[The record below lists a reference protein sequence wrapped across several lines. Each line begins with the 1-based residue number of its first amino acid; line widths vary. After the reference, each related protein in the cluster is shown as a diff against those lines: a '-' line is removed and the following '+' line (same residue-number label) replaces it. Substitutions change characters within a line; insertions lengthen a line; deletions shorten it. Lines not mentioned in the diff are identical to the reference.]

1 MRSPKL
7 ILILFLLLGSI
18 YAITTPIFEASD
30 ELWHYPFVRHLA
42 DGNPLPVQD
51 PDNVGPWKQEA
62 SQQPLYYALAA
73 ALTFWIDTADM
84 ESVRWLNPHV
94 DNGVLTNDGNINLI
108 VHRPEKEAF
117 PWQGTILA
125 VRLIRLASVLLGACT
140 VYLTWRIG
148 RIVFP
153 SRPELA
159 LGAAAVNAFTP
170 MFLFISGAVNNDNLA
185 VALSSCALFLMLRD
199 SVRSR
204 NGSEPN
210 MKSSLLLGIVL
221 GLGALTKTT
230 ALGLVPLAFL
240 VLLVSTWHH
249 LSRRAWQQWISMIIR
264 NGLMIVL
271 PVLLIAGWWYLRN
284 YRLYGDWLGW
294 SAFIQT
300 LGQRAHP
307 ASPLQLWGE
316 RWGFSLS
323 YWGLFGGINVPMPEW
338 IYQVL
343 NATAALSIVGLAL
356 FLGRSLMDT
365 RNDDGSRTMRL
376 LPLGLLSLWIFGV
389 LIGLVRWATITWSS
403 QGRLVFPAIS
413 AISIL
418 LVAGLFGWLPGRTDR
433 PWHQWPS
440 SWGVALLGG
449 FMFLVSAAAPFA
461 WIGPAYQPPAAPN
474 ESQLSVIQ
482 NPLRVELG
490 GRMRLLGYDLAETR
504 IKPGDQLRLTL
515 YWETLAPMERDWSVF
530 VHLNDSLLGA
540 PIAQRDMYPGQ
551 GLQATRLLAPGQR
564 LVCHYVIQ
572 IPETVYAPA
581 KTELVVGLYD
591 FQSSDRLSVQMPS
604 GATPGDQDAI
614 FLGAIDLY
622 PSSAGEYPNPALHN
636 FGDQLALVGYDMEPR
651 RLLPGETLILT
662 LYWQALAEMDVDYT
676 IFTHLRDLDDPSN
689 RIFAQHDAEPPG
701 GTSTWTQGQ
710 IVKSVY
716 QLTLAADTPAAVHEI
731 EVGVYH
737 QTAEGAFSR
746 LQLITPGGRLV
757 DDFLV
762 LSKVRVD

>member
-7 ILILFLLLGSI
+7 VLILFILLGSI
-18 YAITTPIFEASD
+18 YAIITPIFEASD

-84 ESVRWLNPHV
+84 ETVRWLNPHV
-94 DNGVLTNDGNINLI
+94 DSGMLTTDGNINLI
-108 VHRPEKEAF
+108 VHRPENKAI

-125 VRLIRLASVLLGACT
+125 VRLIRLASVLMGACT

-153 SRPELA
+153 TRPELA

-185 VALSSCALFLMLRD
+185 VALSSYALFLMLRD
-199 SVRSR
+199 SVGPR
-204 NGSEPN
+204 NGSEPK
-210 MKSSLLLGIVL
+210 MKNSLLLGIVL

-230 ALGLVPLAFL
+230 ALGLVPLA
-240 VLLVSTWHH
+240 LLALTVSTRHH
-249 LSRRAWQQWISMIIR
+249 LSRRAWQQWINIIIR
-264 NGLMIVL
+264 HGLTIVL
-271 PVLLIAGWWYLRN
+271 PVLLIAGWWYFRN

-300 LGQRAHP
+300 LGQRAQP
-307 ASPLQLWGE
+307 ASLLQLWGE

-338 IYQVL
+338 IYRVL
-343 NATAALSIVGLAL
+343 NAIAAISVAGLAL
-356 FLGRSLMDT
+356 SLGRSLIDT
-365 RNDDGSRTMRL
+365 RNHSGSRAVRL
-376 LPLGLLSLWIFGV
+376 LPLALLALWIFGV
-389 LIGLVRWATITWSS
+389 LVGLVRWATITWSS

-418 LVAGLFGWLPGRTDR
+418 LVAGLFGWLPRKIGR
-433 PWHQWPS
+433 PWYLRPG
-440 SWGVALLGG
+440 SWGVALLGV

-461 WIGPAYQPPAAPN
+461 WIGPAYEPPAAPT
-474 ESQLSVIQ
+474 ESQLAVIE
-482 NPLRVELG
+482 NPMEVEFG

-504 IKPGDQLRLTL
+504 IKPGDQLRLAL

-530 VHLNDSLLGA
+530 VHLNDPLIGA

-564 LVCHYVIQ
+564 LICHYVIQ
-572 IPETVYAPA
+572 VPETVYAPA
-581 KTELVVGLYD
+581 KAELVVGLYD
-591 FQSSDRLSVQMPS
+591 FQTSARLSVQMPS
-604 GATPGDQDAI
+604 GATSGDQKAI
-614 FLGAIDLY
+614 FLSAIDLY
-622 PSSAGEYPNPALHN
+622 ESTGEYPNPALHN
-636 FGDQLALVGYDMEPR
+636 FGDQLTLVGYDIEPR

-710 IVKSVY
+710 TVKAVY

-737 QTAEGAFSR
+737 RTAEGAFPR
-746 LQLITPGGRLV
+746 LQLVTPDGRLV
-757 DDFLV
+757 DDFLI